1 MEARNP
7 KHQISNK
14 SQSPIFEIKSFRS
27 FEIGIWSLFGI
38 LDAML
43 FALCDLVRKE
53 VIDSDMAA
61 SMRLMRYGGKKSPF
75 YRIVISDRRSPRD
88 GRFIEQIGTY
98 DPKKDPVEVRFKEE
112 KAIQW
117 LRKGA
122 QPTPTVRQLL
132 IRSGISKKL
141 AEGKIG

>member
-1 MEARNP
+1 LLY
-7 KHQISNK
+7 
-14 SQSPIFEIKSFRS
+14 
-27 FEIGIWSLFGI
+27 G
-38 LDAML
+38 
-43 FALCDLVRKE
+43 LCDFVEKE
-53 VIDSDMAA
+53 VVENDMAV
-61 SMRLMRYGGKKSPF
+61 SMRLMRFGGKKNPF
-75 YRIVISDRRSPRD
+75 YRIVVSDRRTSRD
-88 GRFIEQIGTY
+88 GRFIDQVGTY

-141 AEGKIG
+141 AEGKIE

>member
-1 MEARNP
+1 
-7 KHQISNK
+7 
-14 SQSPIFEIKSFRS
+14 
-27 FEIGIWSLFGI
+27 
-38 LDAML
+38 
-43 FALCDLVRKE
+43 
-53 VIDSDMAA
+53 MAV
-61 SMRLMRYGGKKSPF
+61 SMRLMRFGGKKNPF
-75 YRIVISDRRSPRD
+75 YRIVVSDRRTPRD
-88 GRFIEQIGTY
+88 GSFIDQVGTY

-141 AEGKIG
+141 AEGKIE

>member
-1 MEARNP
+1 MTLEFN
-7 KHQISNK
+7 
-14 SQSPIFEIKSFRS
+14 
-27 FEIGIWSLFGI
+27 
-38 LDAML
+38 
-43 FALCDLVRKE
+43 VKE
-53 VIDSDMAA
+53 VIKTDMTV
-61 SMRLMRYGGKKSPF
+61 SMRLKRFGGKKSPF
-75 YRIVISDRRSPRD
+75 YRIVVSDRRTPRD
-88 GRFIEQIGTY
+88 GSFIDQVGTY

-141 AEGKIG
+141 PEEKIG